1 MRDRRVK
8 ALFRTCTAAQALQ
21 AWLGVFLNG
30 ALVLWCTIWLVFVA
44 HDHAP
49 GWPWLLAMLLPG
61 LFLADLFSGLVHW
74 GTDTWFD
81 ETQWCRVVSIARE
94 HHIYPHHIVDYGVR
108 DYLGYSCW
116 PAALLIGPVVVFLSV
131 VVQPSL
137 ATYLAVF
144 LCGVVAL
151 CMVFGTYGHRLGHAP
166 ARSPVVRRLQRLR
179 FLISPSYHK
188 VHHSGNHDIRYCV
201 INGWANAVCDRIG
214 FWRRLEMLVTA
225 CTGSVPRRNDAEWF
239 HRFADDPRF
248 MTDPVPSLLKL
259 RLEASLDQASHP
271 ARRSS

>member
-94 HHIYPHHIVDYGVR
+94 LVKTAETNEQLSLMGACIDGAWFEGAEGVKR
-108 DYLGYSCW
+108 LSQFPTREEAQSQFVTLILS
-116 PAALLIGPVVVFLSV
+116 PARKVVGSV
-131 VVQPSL
+131 VSPGKRVLGIVKQVQE
-137 ATYLAVF
+137 
-144 LCGVVAL
+144 
-151 CMVFGTYGHRLGHAP
+151 
-166 ARSPVVRRLQRLR
+166 
-179 FLISPSYHK
+179 
-188 VHHSGNHDIRYCV
+188 
-201 INGWANAVCDRIG
+201 
-214 FWRRLEMLVTA
+214 RLEKGETIA
-225 CTGSVPRRNDAEWF
+225 KAG
-239 HRFADDPRF
+239 
-248 MTDPVPSLLKL
+248 
-259 RLEASLDQASHP
+259 
-271 ARRSS
+271 